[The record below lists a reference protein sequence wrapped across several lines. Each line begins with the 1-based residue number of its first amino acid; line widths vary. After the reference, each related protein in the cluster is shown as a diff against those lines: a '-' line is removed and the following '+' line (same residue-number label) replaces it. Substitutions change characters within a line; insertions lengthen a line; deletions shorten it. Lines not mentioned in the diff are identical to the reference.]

1 LSGDGLEDGKT
12 PDAAAAAD
20 SCDLSNRPKFQSFFD
35 RGRKSALTSDERCG
49 TNLCTC
55 GINCLT
61 VGVSQFQ
68 FRGLRVKKFLAL
80 VAASLALAAAGTAGA
95 VTVNF
100 AREANLGGERG
111 VADGTVLNTSSLG
124 GLNLRFSAGRGR
136 EGFEFAYFNAFEAPA
151 QGFKGRQAGLG
162 VCTTLAATG
171 LCAAA
176 GDDTVDHGEFVR
188 VDFVDSPFEV
198 ARMSFNGRFA
208 SNDAS
213 PLLLKV
219 TTSLG
224 GAVSTAVL
232 SFAEA
237 TTRNFGFVDWIQWD
251 FIRDQGVDAKFFVA
265 SISSVVPT
273 PGAMAL
279 LLSGLAG
286 LGFAASRRRAD

>member
-1 LSGDGLEDGKT
+1 MENVKT

-20 SCDLSNRPKFQSFFD
+20 SSGLNNRPKFQSFFD
-35 RGRKSALTSDERCG
+35 RDRKSALTSDERWG
-49 TNLCTC
+49 TRLCTC
-55 GINCLT
+55 GITCLT
-61 VGVSQFQ
+61 VGAKQFQ

-80 VAASLALAAAGTAGA
+80 VAASLAAAGTAGA

-111 VADGTVLNTSSLG
+111 VADGTVLNTPSLG
-124 GLNLRFSAGRGR
+124 GLTLRFSAGRGR

-151 QGFKGRQAGLG
+151 PGFKGRPAGLG
-162 VCTTLAATG
+162 VCTTLTATG

-176 GDDTVDHGEFVR
+176 ADDTVDHGEFVR
-188 VDFVDSPFEV
+188 VDFVDTPFEV

-251 FIRDQGVDAKFFVA
+251 FIRDQGVGAKFFVA

-286 LGFAASRRRAD
+286 LGFAASRRRAV